1 MKNQIKKLI
10 AVILLTLGTI
20 FVSLAQTHYEKTVRT
35 QGKDISIDSL
45 VINKRP
51 YGDIKK
57 TRILAKNG
65 TEFAI
70 TFPEKY
76 QNLSIVRND
85 TNIVIEGR
93 KIKVIGPGHLSFKFT
108 YTENGVSYTCDIL
121 GDVNYYGELSY
132 NGKSDLQ
139 ANPIEVKATNENDKL
154 VVPNVFPAKGW
165 GFATPG
171 LDPENLTLEMLEK
184 FEETIFSESSEMA
197 LKDLLRIG
205 REKGYFVNGKVKIVV
220 AFGDTSSNALPN
232 GVPGASSLQI
242 ITLIDAR
249 TYNLNLSQEG
259 QGTVSVSKNQ
269 LKPGESAT
277 LTAQAAQGWRF
288 DHWEENGQN
297 VTENPLTI
305 TMGTQDRSI
314 KAVFKEIP
322 KVRVT
327 LQIVD
332 TNGQKLA
339 DPQYQEVMSGGTV
352 TFQVPNLANV
362 NFKGWKRNGQIVE
375 TGNTYTLSNVTQNET
390 IQSVFEVPV
399 QSLSLSFTEL
409 SLKVGESK
417 PLPSV
422 TVIPSNATDQTITW
436 VSNDPGIAKIEN
448 GKVVGV
454 SAGSVNLVASSSNQK
469 KATLKVV
476 VAELSRFVVTL
487 QIVDTKGQKL
497 AEPQQ
502 RQVTS
507 GGNVVF
513 QAPNISNA
521 NFKGWKRNGQIVET
535 GSSYTLSNVTQNE
548 TIQAVFEVPVQSLSL
563 SFIELSLK
571 VGEAKD
577 LPSVTVTPSNATDQ
591 TITWVSND
599 PGIAKIENGKVVGV
613 SSGTIQI
620 IASSTNSKT
629 TALTVK
635 VSLKDEPQSQPQ
647 QPQPQVV
654 PVQSITV
661 TPTSI
666 TAKVGEGPTQ
676 LTATVLP
683 ANATNKTVTWTSKN
697 EQVVKVDSS
706 GKVTIIGAGE
716 TAIEAKAGEKTFT
729 VQVKIEAQSQP
740 QQPQPQQP
748 QNPKVLV
755 ESLSL
760 SFAELSLKV
769 GEAKDLPSVT
779 ITPSNATDQAI
790 TWISNKPE
798 VAKVENGKVV
808 GVSSGT
814 VQIIASS
821 TNSKTAM
828 LNVTVAPEN
837 QVEEEDFPP
846 YVKELPNFKVGQ
858 VVNLDDLVWER
869 RDGIEIEEYL
879 LLDTQGKLLPLGTEY
894 QREANKLTFS
904 AARVFVLVVKFKQ
917 NARNWQQVEFTIEV
931 KP

>member
-20 FVSLAQTHYEKTVRT
+20 FVSLAQTHYKETVRT
-35 QGKDISIDSL
+35 QGEDISIESL
-45 VINKRP
+45 AINKRP
-51 YGDIKK
+51 YENEDVKK

-76 QNLSIVRND
+76 QNLSIVRSNQR
-85 TNIVIEGR
+85 IEIQGR
-93 KIKVIGPGHLSFKFT
+93 KVIAKESGSLSFKFI

-277 LTAQAAQGWRF
+277 LTARAAQGWRF

-314 KAVFKEIP
+314 KAVFTELPKP
-322 KVRVT
+322 KVNVI

-332 TNGQKLA
+332 TNGGELA
-339 DPQYQEVMSGGTV
+339 PSQSQEVTSGGTV

-362 NFKGWKRNGQIVE
+362 
-375 TGNTYTLSNVTQNET
+375 
-390 IQSVFEVPV
+390 
-399 QSLSLSFTEL
+399 
-409 SLKVGESK
+409 
-417 PLPSV
+417 
-422 TVIPSNATDQTITW
+422 
-436 VSNDPGIAKIEN
+436 
-448 GKVVGV
+448 
-454 SAGSVNLVASSSNQK
+454 
-469 KATLKVV
+469 
-476 VAELSRFVVTL
+476 
-487 QIVDTKGQKL
+487 
-497 AEPQQ
+497 
-502 RQVTS
+502 
-507 GGNVVF
+507 
-513 QAPNISNA
+513 

-548 TIQAVFEVPVQSLSL
+548 TIQAVFEVPVQS
-563 SFIELSLK
+563 
-571 VGEAKD
+571 
-577 LPSVTVTPSNATDQ
+577 
-591 TITWVSND
+591 
-599 PGIAKIENGKVVGV
+599 
-613 SSGTIQI
+613 
-620 IASSTNSKT
+620 
-629 TALTVK
+629 
-635 VSLKDEPQSQPQ
+635 
-647 QPQPQVV
+647 
-654 PVQSITV
+654 ITV
-661 TPTSI
+661 SPASI
-666 TAKVGEGPTQ
+666 TAKVGEGPIQ

-683 ANATNKTVTWTSKN
+683 ANATSKTVTWISKNEQVVKVDSSGKVTIIGAGETAIEAKAGEKTFTVQVKIEAQPQSQQPQPQQPQEVPVQSITVTPASITAKVGEGPIQLAATVLPSNATSKTVTWTSKN

-779 ITPSNATDQAI
+779 VTPSNATDQAI

-828 LNVTVAPEN
+828 LNVTVTPEN

>member
-70 TFPEKY
+70 TFPEGY

-121 GDVNYYGELSY
+121 GDVNYYGELRYQGTSLTSR
-132 NGKSDLQ
+132 NITITQSSDLSKGIS
-139 ANPIEVKATNENDKL
+139 AAPKIEGVWWRVKVGSGYVDICEGTQTRTLQEL
-154 VVPNVFPAKGW
+154 L
-165 GFATPG
+165 GFA
-171 LDPENLTLEMLEK
+171 K
-184 FEETIFSESSEMA
+184 S
-197 LKDLLRIG
+197 K
-205 REKGYFVNGKVKIVV
+205 
-220 AFGDTSSNALPN
+220 
-232 GVPGASSLQI
+232 GASGKAEFEVEFSDGTSNRFYKDGVLVEGSYSVQYFSI
-242 ITLIDAR
+242 EDTR

-269 LKPGESAT
+269 LKSGESAT
-277 LTAQAAQGWRF
+277 LTARAAQGWRF

-314 KAVFKEIP
+314 KVVFTELP

-339 DPQYQEVMSGGTV
+339 DPQYQDVTSGGTV

-362 NFKGWKRNGQIVE
+362 
-375 TGNTYTLSNVTQNET
+375 
-390 IQSVFEVPV
+390 
-399 QSLSLSFTEL
+399 
-409 SLKVGESK
+409 
-417 PLPSV
+417 
-422 TVIPSNATDQTITW
+422 
-436 VSNDPGIAKIEN
+436 
-448 GKVVGV
+448 
-454 SAGSVNLVASSSNQK
+454 
-469 KATLKVV
+469 
-476 VAELSRFVVTL
+476 
-487 QIVDTKGQKL
+487 
-497 AEPQQ
+497 
-502 RQVTS
+502 
-507 GGNVVF
+507 
-513 QAPNISNA
+513 

-548 TIQAVFEVPVQSLSL
+548 TIQAVFEVPVQS
-563 SFIELSLK
+563 
-571 VGEAKD
+571 
-577 LPSVTVTPSNATDQ
+577 
-591 TITWVSND
+591 
-599 PGIAKIENGKVVGV
+599 
-613 SSGTIQI
+613 
-620 IASSTNSKT
+620 
-629 TALTVK
+629 
-635 VSLKDEPQSQPQ
+635 
-647 QPQPQVV
+647 
-654 PVQSITV
+654 ITV

-666 TAKVGEGPTQ
+666 TAKVGEGPIQ

-683 ANATNKTVTWTSKN
+683 ANATSKTVTWISEN

-729 VQVKIEAQSQP
+729 VEVKIEAQSQQPQPQQPQPQEPQDVPVQSITVSPTSITAKVGEGPIQLTATVLPANATNKTVTWISKNEQVVKVDSTGKVTIIGAGETTIEAKAGEKTFTVQVKIEAQSQP
-740 QQPQPQQP
+740 QQPQPQQPQNP

-828 LNVTVAPEN
+828 LNVTVTPEN
-837 QVEEEDFPP
+837 QVAEEDFPP

-917 NARNWQQVEFTIEV
+917 NVRNWQQVEFTIEV

>member
-20 FVSLAQTHYEKTVRT
+20 FVSLAQTHYKETVRT
-35 QGKDISIDSL
+35 QGEDISIESL
-45 VINKRP
+45 AINKEP
-51 YGDIKK
+51 YGDPQK

-76 QNLSIVRND
+76 QNLSIVRRN
-85 TNIVIEGR
+85 TNIIIEGR
-93 KIKVIGPGHLSFKFT
+93 KIKVIEAGVFAFKFS
-108 YTENGVSYTCDIL
+108 YTENGVSYTCDIS

-259 QGTVSVSKNQ
+259 QGTFSVSKNQ

-277 LTAQAAQGWRF
+277 LTARAAQGWRF

-314 KAVFKEIP
+314 KAVFTELP

-339 DPQYQEVMSGGTV
+339 DPQYQDVTSGGTV

-362 NFKGWKRNGQIVE
+362 NFKGWKRSGQIVE

-390 IQSVFEVPV
+390 IQ
-399 QSLSLSFTEL
+399 
-409 SLKVGESK
+409 
-417 PLPSV
+417 
-422 TVIPSNATDQTITW
+422 
-436 VSNDPGIAKIEN
+436 
-448 GKVVGV
+448 
-454 SAGSVNLVASSSNQK
+454 
-469 KATLKVV
+469 
-476 VAELSRFVVTL
+476 
-487 QIVDTKGQKL
+487 
-497 AEPQQ
+497 
-502 RQVTS
+502 
-507 GGNVVF
+507 
-513 QAPNISNA
+513 
-521 NFKGWKRNGQIVET
+521 
-535 GSSYTLSNVTQNE
+535 
-548 TIQAVFEVPVQSLSL
+548 AVFE
-563 SFIELSLK
+563 
-571 VGEAKD
+571 
-577 LPSVTVTPSNATDQ
+577 
-591 TITWVSND
+591 
-599 PGIAKIENGKVVGV
+599 
-613 SSGTIQI
+613 
-620 IASSTNSKT
+620 
-629 TALTVK
+629 
-635 VSLKDEPQSQPQ
+635 
-647 QPQPQVV
+647 V

-661 TPTSI
+661 TPASI
-666 TAKVGEGPTQ
+666 TAKVGEGPVQ

-683 ANATNKTVTWTSKN
+683 SNATSKTVTWISKN
-697 EQVVKVDSS
+697 EQVVKVDST

-716 TAIEAKAGEKTFT
+716 TTIEAQAGEKTFAVQVKIEAQPQQPQQPQVVPVQSVTVIPASITAKVGEGPVQLTATVLPSNATSKTVTWISKNEQVVKVDSTGKVTIIGAGETTIEAQAGEKTFAVQVKIEAQPQQPQQPQVVPVQSVTVIPASITAKVGEGPVQLTATVLPSNATSKTVTWISKNEQVVKVDSTGKVTIIGAGETTIEAQAGEKTFT
-729 VQVKIEAQSQP
+729 VQVKIEAQP
-740 QQPQPQQP
+740 QQPQ
-748 QNPKVLV
+748 
-755 ESLSL
+755 ES
-760 SFAELSLKV
+760 
-769 GEAKDLPSVT
+769 
-779 ITPSNATDQAI
+779 
-790 TWISNKPE
+790 
-798 VAKVENGKVV
+798 
-808 GVSSGT
+808 
-814 VQIIASS
+814 
-821 TNSKTAM
+821 
-828 LNVTVAPEN
+828 
-837 QVEEEDFPP
+837 DFPP
-846 YVKELPNFKVGQ
+846 YTANLQTFKVNQ
-858 VVNLDDLVWER
+858 TVDASKVVWENFPQGVDKSAIKYSL
-869 RDGIEIEEYL
+869 RDFNGVDNSNNKQIFEVNGQNLIFKKIGSYFLIATLRDNQNNEIRI
-879 LLDTQGKLLPLGTEY
+879 D
-894 QREANKLTFS
+894 LTI
-904 AARVFVLVVKFKQ
+904 
-917 NARNWQQVEFTIEV
+917 QVNE
-931 KP
+931 

>member
-35 QGKDISIDSL
+35 QGKDILIDSL
-45 VINKRP
+45 AINKRP
-51 YGDIKK
+51 RGPEFKK

-65 TEFAI
+65 IEFAI

-76 QNLSIVRND
+76 QNLSIVRSD

-93 KIKVIGPGHLSFKFT
+93 KIKVIGPGHLSFEFT

-277 LTAQAAQGWRF
+277 LTARAAQGWRF

-314 KAVFKEIP
+314 KAVFTELP

-339 DPQYQEVMSGGTV
+339 DPQYQDVTSGGMV
-352 TFQVPNLANV
+352 TFQVPNLVNV
-362 NFKGWKRNGQIVE
+362 
-375 TGNTYTLSNVTQNET
+375 
-390 IQSVFEVPV
+390 
-399 QSLSLSFTEL
+399 
-409 SLKVGESK
+409 
-417 PLPSV
+417 
-422 TVIPSNATDQTITW
+422 
-436 VSNDPGIAKIEN
+436 
-448 GKVVGV
+448 
-454 SAGSVNLVASSSNQK
+454 
-469 KATLKVV
+469 
-476 VAELSRFVVTL
+476 
-487 QIVDTKGQKL
+487 
-497 AEPQQ
+497 
-502 RQVTS
+502 
-507 GGNVVF
+507 
-513 QAPNISNA
+513 

-548 TIQAVFEVPVQSLSL
+548 TIQAVFEVPVQS
-563 SFIELSLK
+563 
-571 VGEAKD
+571 
-577 LPSVTVTPSNATDQ
+577 
-591 TITWVSND
+591 
-599 PGIAKIENGKVVGV
+599 
-613 SSGTIQI
+613 
-620 IASSTNSKT
+620 
-629 TALTVK
+629 
-635 VSLKDEPQSQPQ
+635 
-647 QPQPQVV
+647 
-654 PVQSITV
+654 ITV

-666 TAKVGEGPTQ
+666 TAKVGEGPIQ

-683 ANATNKTVTWTSKN
+683 ANATSKTVTWTSKN

-716 TAIEAKAGEKTFT
+716 TTIEVKAGEKTFT

-828 LNVTVAPEN
+828 LNVTVTPEN

-846 YVKELPNFKVGQ
+846 YMKELPNFKVGQ
-858 VVNLDDLVWER
+858 VINLDDLVWER